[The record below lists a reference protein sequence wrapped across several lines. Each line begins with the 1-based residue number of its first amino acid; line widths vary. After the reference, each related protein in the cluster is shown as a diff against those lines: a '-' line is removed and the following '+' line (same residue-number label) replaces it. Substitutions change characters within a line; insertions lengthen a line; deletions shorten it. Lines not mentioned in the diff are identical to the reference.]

1 MGLQTWPCLVLADLA
16 ALKVLLINPSNH
28 NQQSS
33 FIIYVIC
40 VCVLLFGDTF
50 SNLRKLIS
58 VYFQEWNVPFCH
70 AYYLV
75 VSYHQAPGKGWE
87 TEVSSIAASLWISFT
102 FSAAEVAWLSA
113 SNPTSI
119 SSGNRCGRSRLDWTE
134 NQSHG
139 NDETGGCCWKATWEM
154 LVKTRA
160 WKWTYSN
167 LGWK

>member
-16 ALKVLLINPSNH
+16 ALKVLLINPVIITTNIKS
-28 NQQSS
+28 QSAV
-33 FIIYVIC
+33 IIY

-58 VYFQEWNVPFCH
+58 VYFQEWNVPFVTSITLSFH
-70 AYYLV
+70 TIKL
-75 VSYHQAPGKGWE
+75 QERGEKLK
-87 TEVSSIAASLWISFT
+87 EVSSIAASLWISFT

-113 SNPTSI
+113 SDPTSI
-119 SSGNRCGRSRLDWTE
+119 SRGNRWGRRRLDWTE

-139 NDETGGCCWKATWEM
+139 HDETGGCCWKATWEM

-160 WKWTYSN
+160 WDQI
-167 LGWK
+167 LI